1 MPPPISFHYLL
12 RKPFHFRHRNSLK
25 KFLFWI
31 FKNEKHTVEMINYI
45 FCSDTDLLKLNQ
57 QFLKHNTLTD
67 ILTFRLSSNGL
78 PILSDIYISIERITN
93 NSHELSISFKEE
105 LHRVIFHGALHL
117 CGYDDKSEA
126 EKIIIRQKE
135 DYYLQRYVSRETSIA
150 SSP

>member
-1 MPPPISFHYLL
+1 
-12 RKPFHFRHRNSLK
+12 
-25 KFLFWI
+25 
-31 FKNEKHTVEMINYI
+31 
-45 FCSDTDLLKLNQ
+45 
-57 QFLKHNTLTD
+57 
-67 ILTFRLSSNGL
+67 
-78 PILSDIYISIERITN
+78 
-93 NSHELSISFKEE
+93 LSISFKEE

>member
-1 MPPPISFHYLL
+1 
-12 RKPFHFRHRNSLK
+12 
-25 KFLFWI
+25 
-31 FKNEKHTVEMINYI
+31 MINYI